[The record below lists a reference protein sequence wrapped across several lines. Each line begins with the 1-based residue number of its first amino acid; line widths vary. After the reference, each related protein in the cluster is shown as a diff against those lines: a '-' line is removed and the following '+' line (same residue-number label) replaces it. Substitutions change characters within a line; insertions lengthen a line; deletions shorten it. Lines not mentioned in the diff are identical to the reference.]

1 MSTQVRVPTL
11 GESVT
16 EATVATWFKK
26 PGDAVAVDEMLCEL
40 ETDKVTVEVPSPV
53 AGKLSEIVAE
63 EGATVGVDALL
74 ATVADVAEAG
84 EPEVEERKTSEKP
97 VSEVNV
103 SSNGKKLASEASKGK
118 ADDADAG
125 ATVDIMVP
133 TLGESVSEATVST
146 WFKKVG
152 DAVAQDEMLC
162 ELETDKVS
170 VEVPSPAAGTLT
182 EILAAEGATVEA
194 GGKLGVMTTGEGA
207 AVSPAPGGPQTA
219 APKAPAAADAGKG
232 ADVENAPSAKKLM
245 AEKGLSADKVTGSG
259 RDGRI
264 MKEDVQKALS
274 TSPAPARAAEPA
286 QVPRA
291 PVAAQD
297 AAREERVKMTRLRQT
312 IARRLKDAQNTAAM
326 LTTYNEV
333 DMTAT
338 MALRSEYKDL
348 FEKKHG
354 VKLGF
359 MSFFTKACCHA
370 LKEVPEVNAEI
381 DGTDIVYKNFVHMG
395 VAVGT
400 PTGLVVP
407 VVRDADQMSFAAIEK
422 KISELGLRARDGK
435 LSMAE
440 MQGGTFTISNGGV
453 YGSLMSSPILNPPQ
467 SGILGMHKI
476 QDRPVVVEGQI
487 VIRPMMY
494 LALSYD
500 HRVVDGKGAVT
511 FLVRVKE
518 ALEDPRRLLMD
529 L

>member
-1 MSTQVRVPTL
+1 MSVEIRVPTL

-40 ETDKVTVEVPSPV
+40 ETDKVTVEVPSPA
-53 AGKLSEIVAE
+53 AGTLGEIVAA
-63 EGATVGVDALL
+63 EGETVGVDALL
-74 ATVADVAEAG
+74 ATLSAG
-84 EPEVEERKTSEKP
+84 EGAAPAPKAAPAKAAAAP
-97 VSEVNV
+97 A
-103 SSNGKKLASEASKGK
+103 ASTGAS
-118 ADDADAG
+118 
-125 ATVDIMVP
+125 VDVMVP

-146 WFKKVG
+146 WFKAVG
-152 DAVAQDEMLC
+152 DTVAQDEMLC

-170 VEVPSPAAGTLT
+170 VEVPAPAAGVLT
-182 EILAAEGATVEA
+182 EIIAAEGATVGA
-194 GGKLGVMTTGEGA
+194 AAKLAVIASGEGA
-207 AVSPAPGGPQTA
+207 SA
-219 APKAPAAADAGKG
+219 APAAAAAAPAQAAPAGK
-232 ADVENAPSAKKLM
+232 DIENAPSANKM
-245 AEKGLSADKVTGSG
+245 MADKGVSPAAVQGTG

-264 MKEDVQKALS
+264 MKEDVMKAI
-274 TSPAPARAAEPA
+274 TSPAPAAAAPA
-286 QVPRA
+286 AVAPRA
-291 PVAAQD
+291 PVSADD
-297 AAREERVKMTRLRQT
+297 ASREERVKMTRLRQT
-312 IARRLKDAQNTAAM
+312 IARRLKDSQNTAAM

-333 DMTAT
+333 DMTEV
-338 MALRSEYKDL
+338 MALRNEYKDL
-348 FEKKHG
+348 FLKKHG

-359 MSFFTKACCHA
+359 MSFFTKACVHA
-370 LKEVPEVNAEI
+370 LKEVPEVNSEI

-395 VAVGT
+395 IAAGT

-407 VVRDADQMSFAAIEK
+407 VIRDADAMSFADIEK
-422 KISELGLRARDGK
+422 AIAEKGARARDGK

-476 QDRPVVVEGQI
+476 QDRPMAIGGQV

>member
-1 MSTQVRVPTL
+1 MTIEVRVPTL

-26 PGDAVAVDEMLCEL
+26 PGDTVAVDEMLCEL
-40 ETDKVTVEVPSPV
+40 ETDKVTVEVPSPA
-53 AGKLSEIVAE
+53 AGTLAEIVAA
-63 EGATVGVDALL
+63 EGETVGVDALL
-74 ATVADVAEAG
+74 ASITEGEGAGAGSTAPAAAPVAA
-84 EPEVEERKTSEKP
+84 
-97 VSEVNV
+97 
-103 SSNGKKLASEASKGK
+103 
-118 ADDADAG
+118 ADAPATPG
-125 ATVDIMVP
+125 STVDVMVP
-133 TLGESVSEATVST
+133 TLGESVTEATVST
-146 WFKKVG
+146 WFKQVG
-152 DAVAQDEMLC
+152 DTVAADEMLC

-170 VEVPSPAAGTLT
+170 VEVPAPAAGTLT
-182 EILAAEGATVEA
+182 EILAPEGTTVDATA
-194 GGKLGVMTTGEGA
+194 KLAVMTQGEGA
-207 AVSPAPGGPQTA
+207 AAPA
-219 APKAPAAADAGKG
+219 APATAPPAPAAAPAGGGK
-232 ADVENAPSAKKLM
+232 DVEDAPAAKKAM
-245 AEKGLSADKVTGSG
+245 AEAGISRDQVTGSG
-259 RDGRI
+259 RDGRV
-264 MKEDVQKALS
+264 MKEDVSAAIAAAS
-274 TSPAPARAAEPA
+274 ATPAPAPAAA
-286 QVPRA
+286 PRA
-291 PVAAQD
+291 PVAADD

-312 IARRLKDAQNTAAM
+312 IAKRLKDSQNTAAM

-333 DMTAT
+333 DMTEV
-338 MALRSEYKDL
+338 MALRNEYKDL
-348 FEKKHG
+348 FLKKHG

-359 MSFFTKACCHA
+359 MSFFTKACVHA
-370 LKEVPEVNAEI
+370 LREVPEVNAEI

-395 VAVGT
+395 IAAGT

-407 VVRDADQMSFAAIEK
+407 VIRDADAMSFAAIEK
-422 KISELGLRARDGK
+422 AIAEKGARARDGK

-476 QDRPVVVEGQI
+476 QDRPMAIKGQV

-500 HRVVDGKGAVT
+500 HRIVDGKGAVT

>member
-1 MSTQVRVPTL
+1 MSVEIRVPAL

-40 ETDKVTVEVPSPV
+40 ETDKVTVEVPSPA
-53 AGKLSEIVAE
+53 AGTLGEIVAA
-63 EGATVGVDALL
+63 EGETVGVDALL
-74 ATVADVAEAG
+74 ATLSAG
-84 EPEVEERKTSEKP
+84 EGAAPAP
-97 VSEVNV
+97 
-103 SSNGKKLASEASKGK
+103 K
-118 ADDADAG
+118 AAPAKAAPADAAAPAASSG
-125 ATVDIMVP
+125 ASVDVMVP

-146 WFKKVG
+146 WFKAVG
-152 DAVAQDEMLC
+152 DTVAQDEMLC

-170 VEVPSPAAGTLT
+170 VEVPAPAAGVLT
-182 EILAAEGATVEA
+182 EIIAAEGATVGA
-194 GGKLGVMTTGEGA
+194 AAKLAVIASGEGA
-207 AVSPAPGGPQTA
+207 SA
-219 APKAPAAADAGKG
+219 APAAAAPAPAPASSG
-232 ADVENAPSAKKLM
+232 AKDIENAPSANKM
-245 AEKGLSADKVTGSG
+245 MADKGISPASVQGTG

-264 MKEDVQKALS
+264 MKEDVMKAI
-274 TSPAPARAAEPA
+274 TAPAPAAAAAPA
-286 QVPRA
+286 AVAPRA
-291 PVAAQD
+291 PVSADD
-297 AAREERVKMTRLRQT
+297 ASREERVKMTRLRQT
-312 IARRLKDAQNTAAM
+312 IARRLKDSQNTAAM

-333 DMTAT
+333 DMTEV
-338 MALRSEYKDL
+338 MALRNEYKDL
-348 FEKKHG
+348 FLKKHG

-359 MSFFTKACCHA
+359 MSFFTKACVHA
-370 LKEVPEVNAEI
+370 LKEVPEVNSEI

-395 VAVGT
+395 IAAGT

-407 VVRDADQMSFAAIEK
+407 VIRDADAMSFADIEK
-422 KISELGLRARDGK
+422 AIAEKSARARDGK

-476 QDRPVVVEGQI
+476 QDRPMAIGGQV